1 VHAGRQKLKLDEETR
16 WQVAGEAIDEL
27 GRYGGWKARS
37 MRKLQ
42 SPIRT
47 RQTTSANAESSKQ
60 KPE

>member
-1 VHAGRQKLKLDEETR
+1 LQRKIRVPDAMVGHEETR

-27 GRYGGWKARS
+27 GGWKARS

-42 SPIRT
+42 PPIRT

-60 KPE
+60 KPD